1 MARLKLTDEELLRDY
16 VREDRKVATVDEGE
30 REECA
35 SCGRRIKLGETLRL
49 WRKKSATYNTPP
61 SRLIGV
67 LCENDDDRLR

>member
-1 MARLKLTDEELLRDY
+1 MARPRLTDEEILRDY

-35 SCGRRIKLGETLRL
+35 SCGRLIKFGESLRL
-49 WRKKSATYNTPP
+49 WRKKSATYNTPS
-61 SRLIGV
+61 SRLVAV